1 MKKGADK
8 NAKDKYK
15 NTALMIAAGN
25 GHEEVVKL
33 LLEKGADINA
43 ENRDGKNALMFAAE
57 NRHKEIVEL
66 IKRYVK

>member
-1 MKKGADK
+1 
-8 NAKDKYK
+8 
-15 NTALMIAAGN
+15 MIAAGN